1 MTDDIPDHYRS
12 FMKDWHRIE
21 LPPHANA
28 HDIAAKCFIPPSSY
42 FATASALWLETEAY
56 VDAVKPLIAAEA
68 IASPASQPAPEPP
81 PLPGPPPLPKQEE
94 LEEPV
99 HAGREKVDIDNDGD

>member
-42 FATASALWLETEAY
+42 FATAGSLWLETEAY

-68 IASPASQPAPEPP
+68 IASPASQPSPEPP
-81 PLPGPPPLPKQEE
+81 PLPPSGPPPLPPPLPEHVQP
-94 LEEPV
+94 EEP
-99 HAGREKVDIDNDGD
+99 ARIDNDGD